1 MSQNQKQKQG
11 KKPQP
16 NDSPKGG
23 STLFSKGTKSV
34 AAESEFGNAKER
46 DKDGKPV
53 AEKKQK

>member
-11 KKPQP
+11 QKPQP

-34 AAESEFGNAKER
+34 AAESEFGQKQER

-53 AEKKQK
+53 VEKPKK